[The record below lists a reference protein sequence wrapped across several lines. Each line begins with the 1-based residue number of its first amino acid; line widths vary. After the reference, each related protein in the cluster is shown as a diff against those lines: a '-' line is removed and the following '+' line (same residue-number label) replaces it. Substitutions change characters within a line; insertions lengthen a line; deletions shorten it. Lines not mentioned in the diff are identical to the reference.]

1 MLSAEMQ
8 VILGAAL
15 VALGI
20 AVICALWRR
29 TARQSVTVLLLI
41 IGTVLVLASSGP
53 VFWWQISSRLQSTL
67 LQPVALSDH
76 RIAEPVVR
84 EADGYRRLEID
95 IELILSRLPEERLE
109 EIARAALQRRL
120 TGGRF
125 DLARVRLRELGAR
138 TPRLY
143 LYAYKK
149 QLDPEQI
156 RSWLRPDSSE
166 VITSA
171 QLAPAKE
178 SELEGYQAITVTV
191 RASTKWETLHN
202 LLKTDTL
209 PPALGALDESLYDY
223 ITVLD
228 GENVAMILLFA
239 IVNEDFLRSF
249 QSAGGRPEELGL
261 LGTAIPMPS
270 ILVMAFAMSEGV
282 FHLGELSLVQSQ
294 EGESRRVELRDL
306 GLREELGKRAP
317 WTRLTGNFPQFPNL
331 LASLRPGEQ
340 LIGLLRF
347 PPGFD
352 ASRGFQL
359 YYGSRWAGLL
369 QK

>member
-1 MLSAEMQ
+1 MLSLEMQ

-20 AVICALWRR
+20 AVIWALWRR
-29 TARQSVTVLLLI
+29 SARQSVTVLLLI

-67 LQPVALSDH
+67 LQPAALSDH

-84 EADGYRRLEID
+84 EANGYRRLEID

-120 TGGRF
+120 SSGRF
-125 DLARVRLRELGAR
+125 DLAMVRLREPGAR

-149 QLDPEQI
+149 QLDSEQI

-178 SELEGYQAITVTV
+178 SQLEGYQTITVTV
-191 RASTKWETLHN
+191 RASSKWGGLNN
-202 LLKTDTL
+202 LLQAGTL
-209 PPALGALDESLYDY
+209 PPAWGALDEALYDY
-223 ITVLD
+223 ITV
-228 GENVAMILLFA
+228 GENVAMILIFA
-239 IVNEDFLRSF
+239 IVNEDFLRQY
-249 QSAGGRPEELGL
+249 QSAGGHPEELGF

-270 ILVMAFAMSEGV
+270 ILVMVLAMSEGV

-294 EGESRRVELRDL
+294 EGEPRRVELRDL
-306 GLREELGKRAP
+306 GLREELSKRAP